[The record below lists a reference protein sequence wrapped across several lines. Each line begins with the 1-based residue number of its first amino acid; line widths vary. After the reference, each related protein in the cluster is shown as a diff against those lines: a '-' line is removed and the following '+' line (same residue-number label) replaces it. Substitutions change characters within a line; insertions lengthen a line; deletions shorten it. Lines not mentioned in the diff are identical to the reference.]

1 MMRSLATALTDRHR
15 KSAWLLLILVGTCA
29 PASAALVS
37 VQGDARDLANG
48 RLLYREQHLIRQQQ
62 DVPIERLVVY
72 RCPDGTA
79 FARKHVDYRASRTA
93 PDFELLDVR
102 RGYREGLRRRAGSTL
117 TWSSRPRSGDAAPKA
132 LRAGAGALVADVG
145 FDEYLRTH
153 WDALLA
159 GRPQTLSFVVPTYGR
174 TVPFQVRSLGR
185 GQLDGVPVERFRLKL
200 GGLLG
205 MVGPSMDVAYL
216 AAGRR
221 LLRFSGVTN
230 LRDDRG
236 KPLKARIDFPPTSGT
251 ADASQWQAALSLPL
265 SKCTLGR

>member
-1 MMRSLATALTDRHR
+1 MMRSLAMALADRHR
-15 KSAWLLLILVGTCA
+15 KNAWLLVMLVGACA

-37 VQGDARDLANG
+37 VQGDARDLASG

-117 TWSSRPRSGDAAPKA
+117 TWSSRPRSGGVTPKA
-132 LRAGAGALVADVG
+132 LRAGAGVLVADVG

-185 GQLDGVPVERFRLKL
+185 GQLDGVSVERFRLKL

-230 LRDDRG
+230 LRDDRD
-236 KPLKARIDFPPTSGT
+236 KPLKARIDFPATSAT
-251 ADASQWQAALSLPL
+251 ADASQWLAALALPL
-265 SKCTLGR
+265 SKCALGR